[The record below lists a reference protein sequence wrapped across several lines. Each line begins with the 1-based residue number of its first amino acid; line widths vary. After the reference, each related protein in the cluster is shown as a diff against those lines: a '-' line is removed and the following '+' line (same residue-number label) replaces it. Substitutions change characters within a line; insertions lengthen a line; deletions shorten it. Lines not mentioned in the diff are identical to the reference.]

1 MSEYTLSHLLGV
13 NEMTLSAMRSGRAGE
28 YQMLG
33 NSGKIDASNFSDQL
47 EELMAKM
54 ELKSDSGSQIVS
66 RPSLTG
72 LFMDSRI
79 GSIGSGSVT
88 ANREA
93 DDSTEEDS
101 YSTEETDT
109 QQGTADDVLGAV
121 SASDAA
127 ATSRTNNTSSLSAR
141 EIVYATGNANGD
153 LVQKINASTTI
164 EERLGYVNQLRDK
177 IVTAL
182 KDAGHTAYDIGKT
195 DKISIDGTIYDVV
208 KASKGLG
215 KESAVQFLEVKATT
229 GASSSR
235 QAIFDAGVNEQNT
248 LPDISRSTDP
258 SERRLMAAQFRDK
271 VVENLNSNG
280 YEATAGSSPDKIVVD
295 GVTYDILRNV
305 NSPGAMVYFQS
316 IPV

>member
-1 MSEYTLSHLLGV
+1 
-13 NEMTLSAMRSGRAGE
+13 
-28 YQMLG
+28 
-33 NSGKIDASNFSDQL
+33 
-47 EELMAKM
+47 M
-54 ELKSDSGSQIVS
+54 ELKGDSGGQIVS

-72 LFMDSRI
+72 LFMDSRL

-88 ANREA
+88 ASREA
-93 DDSTEEDS
+93 DDSTEQDP
-101 YSTEETDT
+101 YSTEETDN

-127 ATSRTNNTSSLSAR
+127 STSRTNNTSSLSAR
-141 EIVYATGNANGD
+141 EIVYATGNANAD

-195 DKISIDGTIYDVV
+195 DKISIDGTIFDVV

-215 KESAVQFLEVKATT
+215 KEAAVQFMEVKATT
-229 GASSSR
+229 GASSAKE
-235 QAIFDAGVNEQNT
+235 AIFDAGVNEQNI
-248 LPDISRSTDP
+248 LPDISKSTDP
-258 SERRLMAAQFRDK
+258 SARRQMATQFRDN
-271 VVENLNSNG
+271 VIENLNANG
-280 YEATAGSSPDKIVVD
+280 HNASAGSSPDKIVVD

-305 NSPGAMVYFQS
+305 NSPGATVYFQS